1 VTRDGLVRRVPGAGL
16 ASLRRTGA
24 GAGAVPAAGA
34 AGPDAAGPTRAA
46 PAHATEAD
54 RDRKRSMLSRFQA
67 SQRAGRAA
75 AADGGSPEK
84 PLEGS

>member
-1 VTRDGLVRRVPGAGL
+1 
-16 ASLRRTGA
+16 
-24 GAGAVPAAGA
+24 
-34 AGPDAAGPTRAA
+34 
-46 PAHATEAD
+46 
-54 RDRKRSMLSRFQA
+54 MLSRFQA